1 MRKGTD
7 HLKVAVFYDFSVFQ
21 QVISHHLEK
30 EIQLCRIEILFI
42 RTMETLLSALAE
54 GRVDVLFTEFDF
66 LSNNK
71 SWASNAKKLNRL
83 CIENDVKRV
92 MLVTNQHPYL
102 LRHII
107 DMKFEATLSL
117 SEGTSGFRKVIEV
130 IQQPENIPFV
140 SDLLTR
146 NMVDGDDREF
156 PLSPKEWEV
165 LYLVAQGY
173 SISDIAKRKSRAVS
187 TVATQKQNAM
197 RKLNLSS
204 NSELIKY
211 MYVSGMME

>member
-1 MRKGTD
+1 
-7 HLKVAVFYDFSVFQ
+7 
-21 QVISHHLEK
+21 
-30 EIQLCRIEILFI
+30 
-42 RTMETLLSALAE
+42 
-54 GRVDVLFTEFDF
+54 
-66 LSNNK
+66 
-71 SWASNAKKLNRL
+71 
-83 CIENDVKRV
+83 

-117 SEGTSGFRKVIEV
+117 SEGTIAFRKAIELL
-130 IQQPENIPFV
+130 QQPENIPFV
-140 SDLLTR
+140 SGLLTR
-146 NMVDGDDREF
+146 NMTNCNDREF

-173 SISDIAKRKSRAVS
+173 SISDIAVRKSRAIS

-197 RKLNLSS
+197 KKLNLSN
-204 NSELIKY
+204 NSELIRY